1 MARNS
6 GPSKDDVKNN
16 VAGWDLVGFDSG
28 KSYSAPASSSGSSG
42 GSRGSGSDNDSGG
55 SSHGPGYDKRTGVDY
70 SRNQALAGQVV
81 RQGMYDVYYDDMGY
95 AGKGVKVSDSPG
107 FIVDGVTYD
116 GNGNY
121 VSGVPT
127 RSGGSSGG
135 TAVTGSPAASA
146 PVNQGTDYQAL
157 INQAVASGDLYSAG
171 VYEALRNA
179 KISSP
184 DYKGSQ
190 TQTSNYLSYLM
201 NSQPPQPPQ
210 PQQAQQAQRAQ
221 QIPTSVP
228 QFSSGVS
235 GDMQG
240 IVDTLLHGSLADFK
254 ESDQY
259 DALKKQYANN
269 GELSMNDLM
278 GQVSARTGG
287 LASSY
292 AAQASNQTYNDW
304 MDKLEQAAQSMYQ
317 QDRSDKVQN
326 LSALQGQYDNQYS
339 QYQDQVNQYNTD
351 RNYNQQAQQDAIA
364 NQYQKDQWN
373 YGMSQDEWNKTA
385 SQAETLAQY
394 GDFSGYKALG
404 YTDSQISAMKK
415 QWQTE
420 QAQKAAKKSSA
431 GTGGGSSGTGGGSQ
445 NYDGL
450 FGAAQSAVSPQN
462 FISSNYKKYG
472 FTSSSGLWS
481 AYQKWAGNGA
491 DATSL
496 DFNEDEGVFK
506 WNGKQY
512 SSAEKLASAIEKA
525 GLTSSQKQA
534 LSKKFSLYGFDISFN

>member
-16 VAGWDLVGFDSG
+16 TPGWDLVGFDSG
-28 KSYSAPASSSGSSG
+28 KSYSAPSGSSGSSG
-42 GSRGSGSDNDSGG
+42 GSRSSGSDNDSGG
-55 SSHGPGYDKRTGVDY
+55 SSYSAGNGPDM
-70 SRNQALAGQVV
+70 SRRQDLAGQTVQ
-81 RQGMYDVYYDDMGY
+81 QGRFSVNYDDMGY
-95 AGKGVKVSDSPG
+95 AKSGVKTSDSPG

-127 RSGGSSGG
+127 GSGGSSRA
-135 TAVTGSPAASA
+135 TAVTGVSGQAA
-146 PVNQGTDYQAL
+146 NQGTDYQAL
-157 INQAVASGDLYSAG
+157 INQAKANGDLYMAG

-190 TQTSNYLSYLM
+190 KQTNNYLSYLM
-201 NSQPPQPPQ
+201 NTPT
-210 PQQAQQAQRAQ
+210 QAQQVVNRPAQGT
-221 QIPTSVP
+221 IPTSVP
-228 QFSSGVS
+228 QFSSSVS
-235 GDMQG
+235 GDMQD
-240 IVDTLLHGSLADFK
+240 IVNTLVNGSLADFK
-254 ESDQY
+254 QSDQY

-292 AAQASNQTYNDW
+292 AAQAANQTYNDW
-304 MDKLEQAAQSMYQ
+304 MDKLEQAAMAMYQ

-326 LSALQGQYDNQYS
+326 LSALQGLYDNQYS
-339 QYQDQVNQYNTD
+339 QYQDQLAQYNTD
-351 RNYNQQAQQDAIA
+351 RNYNHQAQQDAIA

-373 YGMSQDEWNKTA
+373 YGLSQDEWNKTA

-404 YTDSQISAMKK
+404 YTDSQIADMRK
-415 QWQTE
+415 QWQMQDART
-420 QAQKAAKKSSA
+420 AAKAAASAKSTKKSSGKSSA
-431 GTGGGSSGTGGGSQ
+431 GYGGGSQ

-450 FGAAQSAVSPQN
+450 FASAQSAVSPQN

-472 FTSSSGLWS
+472 FTTSSGLWS
-481 AYQKWAGNGA
+481 AYQKWAGNGK

-496 DFNEDEGVFK
+496 DFNEDDGVFK

>member
-1 MARNS
+1 MAKNS

-28 KSYSAPASSSGSSG
+28 SKSGSSVSSSGSSG
-42 GSRGSGSDNDSGG
+42 GSRSSGSDNDSGG
-55 SSHGPGYDKRTGVDY
+55 SSYNWGNGPDM
-70 SRNQALAGQVV
+70 SRRQDLAGQTVQ
-81 RQGMYDVYYDDMGY
+81 QGRFSVNYDDMGY
-95 AGKGVKVSDSPG
+95 AKSGAKTSDSPG

-127 RSGGSSGG
+127 RSGGSSGA
-135 TAVTGSPAASA
+135 TAVSGASGQAA
-146 PVNQGTDYQAL
+146 NQGTDYQAL
-157 INQAVASGDLYSAG
+157 INQAVANGDRYSAG

-179 KISSP
+179 KISSS

-190 TQTSNYLSYLM
+190 KQTNNYLSYLM
-201 NSQPPQPPQ
+201 NTPA
-210 PQQAQQAQRAQ
+210 QQAQQVVNRPTQGT
-221 QIPTSVP
+221 IPTSVP
-228 QFSSGVS
+228 KFSSSVS
-235 GDMQG
+235 GDMQD
-240 IVDTLLHGSLADFK
+240 IVNTLLNGSLSDFK
-254 ESDQY
+254 RSDQY

-269 GELSMNDLM
+269 GELSMNDLL

-292 AAQASNQTYNDW
+292 AANAAGQTYNDW
-304 MDKLEQAAQSMYQ
+304 MDKLEQAAMSMYQ

-339 QYQDQVNQYNTD
+339 QYQDQVAQYNTD
-351 RNYNQQAQQDAIA
+351 RDYNYQAQQDALG

-373 YGMSQDEWNKTA
+373 YGLSQDDWSKTA

-404 YTDSQISAMKK
+404 YTDSQIADMRK
-415 QWQTE
+415 QWQVEDTRT
-420 QAQKAAKKSSA
+420 AAKAAASAKSTKKSSS
-431 GTGGGSSGTGGGSQ
+431 GSSGSGSQ

-450 FGAAQSAVSPQN
+450 FASAQSAVSPQN

-472 FTSSSGLWS
+472 FSSASGLWS

-496 DFNEDEGVFK
+496 NYNEDEGVFK